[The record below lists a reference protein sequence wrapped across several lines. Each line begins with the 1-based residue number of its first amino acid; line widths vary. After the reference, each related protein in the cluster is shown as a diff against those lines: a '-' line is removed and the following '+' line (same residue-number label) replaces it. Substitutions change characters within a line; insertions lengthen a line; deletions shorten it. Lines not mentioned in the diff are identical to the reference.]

1 MNGWDI
7 LIGGAIALLLVL
19 AFRTATSKKGRC
31 CGVCCLCATKN
42 KKYGPSR
49 SNARPGRPPAGWGRT
64 ACIFRPF
71 LIEYS

>member
-31 CGVCCLCATKN
+31 CGDCCHCGS
-42 KKYGPSR
+42 KKKKERLLPLNTANGAPPLPLGPHR
-49 SNARPGRPPAGWGRT
+49 
-64 ACIFRPF
+64 
-71 LIEYS
+71 L

>member
-31 CGVCCLCATKN
+31 CGDCCHCGEKKKN
-42 KKYGPSR
+42 HGSCR
-49 SNARPGRPPAGWGRT
+49 
-64 ACIFRPF
+64 
-71 LIEYS
+71 